1 MKFKSMGGL
10 TVKDGQL
17 VNDRPIGVSG
27 IAKAVELNNMIRT
40 EKKISIVTQ
49 GNLRADV
56 IKGIK

>member
-1 MKFKSMGGL
+1 MGGL

-49 GNLRADV
+49 GVLRADV